1 MDQPEGFVAKG
12 QEGMVCKLVK
22 SLYGLK
28 QAPKQWHEK
37 FERTLTAAGFAVNEA
52 DKCVYYRY
60 GGGEGVILCLYVDD
74 ILIFGTNLNV
84 IKEVKDF
91 LSRSFEMKDLGV
103 ADVILNIKL
112 LRNDDGGITLLQ
124 SHYVEKVLSRFGYSD
139 CNPSPTPYDASVL
152 LRKNQRIA
160 RDQLRYSQIIGSLMY
175 LASATRP
182 DIAFAVSKLS
192 RFVSNPGDDHWR
204 ALERVMRYLK
214 GTASY
219 GIHYTG
225 YPRVLEGYSDS
236 NWISDADEIK
246 ATSGYVFTLGGG
258 AVSWKSCKQTIL
270 TRSTMEAELAAL
282 DTATVEAE
290 WLRELLMDLPVVE
303 KPIPAILMNCDNQT
317 VIIKVN
323 SSKENMK
330 SSRHVKRRLK
340 SVRKMRNSG
349 VIALDYIQTSKNLA
363 DPFTKGLSRNVI
375 DNASREMGMRPT
387 I

>member
-1 MDQPEGFVAKG
+1 MDVKTAFLNGELDEEIYMDQPDGFVVNG
-12 QEGMVCKLVK
+12 QEGKVCKLLK

-37 FERTLTAAGFAVNEA
+37 FDKTLTSAGFVVNQA
-52 DKCVYYRY
+52 DKCVYYRH
-60 GGGEGVILCLYVDD
+60 GGGEGVIMCLYVDD

-91 LSRSFEMKDLGV
+91 LSLSFEMKDLGV

-112 LRNDDGGITLLQ
+112 MRDDDGGITLLQ
-124 SHYVEKVLSRFGYSD
+124 SHYVEKVLSRFVYSD
-139 CNPSPTPYDASVL
+139 CRTSPTPYDPSVI
-152 LRKNQRIA
+152 LRKNRGTA
-160 RDQLRYSQIIGSLMY
+160 RNQLTYSQIIGSLMY
-175 LASATRP
+175 LTSAMRP
-182 DIAFAVSKLS
+182 DIAFAVRKLS
-192 RFVSNPGDDHWR
+192 RFVSNPGDDHWQ

-214 GTASY
+214 GTMSY

-246 ATSGYVFTLGGG
+246 ATSGYIFTLGGG

-270 TRSTMEAELAAL
+270 TRSTMETELTAL
-282 DTATVEAE
+282 DTTTVEAE
-290 WLRELLMDLPVVE
+290 WLRELLMDLHVVE

-317 VIIKVN
+317 VIVKVN
-323 SSKENMK
+323 SSKDNMK

-340 SVRKMRNSG
+340 SVRKMRNFRG
-349 VIALDYIQTSKNLA
+349 IVLDYIQTS
-363 DPFTKGLSRNVI
+363 
-375 DNASREMGMRPT
+375 
-387 I
+387 